1 MPIEIGDEV
10 ERRIVENRFHHGG
23 RHGGDCSLQ
32 ICRNVATQSKSGARC
47 SNDLQCRSI
56 CARTS
61 ELGGYHSEKASIANR
76 RMSGFPLNMSHRGI
90 HRFEQF
96 LSGVEWCAQL
106 LNESAPQHIGPNCL
120 KHVCRIHAQLSFG
133 MSAFAFRFGKEAPLR
148 PLNAMARSDTSA
160 LIPCFEIPDAGL
172 YSVDILFPIM
182 IVLAGSACFND
193 HCSASRPTKAFFIQF
208 RHSNSSHLAT
218 SSHP

>member
-1 MPIEIGDEV
+1 MTSSAARSALG
-10 ERRIVENRFHHGG
+10 H
-23 RHGGDCSLQ
+23 
-32 ICRNVATQSKSGARC
+32 RNWVDT
-47 SNDLQCRSI
+47 N
-56 CARTS
+56 
-61 ELGGYHSEKASIANR
+61 SEKASIANR

-106 LNESAPQHIGPNCL
+106 LNESAPQHIGLELPQARL
-120 KHVCRIHAQLSFG
+120 PYPRPAFVG

-172 YSVDILFPIM
+172 YSVDILFPIT

-193 HCSASRPTKAFFIQF
+193 HCSASRLTKAFFIQF

-218 SSHP
+218 SSRP

>member
-1 MPIEIGDEV
+1 MA
-10 ERRIVENRFHHGG
+10 RRK
-23 RHGGDCSLQ
+23 SLP
-32 ICRNVATQSKSGARC
+32 SWWSARRRLFTANL
-47 SNDLQCRSI
+47 SQCRDAVEVRSALLKRPPVPLI

-61 ELGGYHSEKASIANR
+61 ELGGYQPEKASIANR

-90 HRFEQF
+90 HRFKQF

-106 LNESAPQHIGPNCL
+106 LNESALQHIGPNCL

-160 LIPCFEIPDAGL
+160 LIPCF
-172 YSVDILFPIM
+172 S
-182 IVLAGSACFND
+182 
-193 HCSASRPTKAFFIQF
+193 SR
-208 RHSNSSHLAT
+208 NSGCWSIFC
-218 SSHP
+218 